1 MKIHTCQQGS
11 TEWML
16 ARAGKVTASEID
28 ALVSPLWA
36 VRKGEGVQTYLYQK
50 LSERLFGYTGE
61 TGSTFAMDQGNI
73 VEKIA
78 LPFWSAVHGQ
88 EVRRVGFITTD
99 DDKCGCSPD
108 AILDNGE
115 GLEVKAPQN
124 PNHLKYL
131 LGGVLPPSYAP
142 QVQFSLWVT
151 KFKAW
156 NFMSFSVHLPPL
168 IVRVEP
174 DPAAFAAFDA
184 ATSAFIRELDAAEA
198 KIRKLMQPQTGRE

>member
-1 MKIHTCQQGS
+1 MKIHECQQGS

-16 ARAGKVTASEID
+16 KRAGVVTASEID
-28 ALVSPLWA
+28 ALVSPTFQ
-36 VRKGEGVQTYLYQK
+36 VRTGKEPETYFYRK
-50 LSERLFGYTGE
+50 LAERIMGFTGE

-73 VEKIA
+73 IEKIA
-78 LPFWSAVHGQ
+78 VPFWEAVNGP
-88 EVRRVGFITTD
+88 VTRVGFITTD
-99 DDKCGCSPD
+99 DGKCGCSPD
-108 AILDNGE
+108 ALVGDSE
-115 GLEVKAPQN
+115 GLEVKAPQG

-151 KFKAW
+151 KRKAW

-174 DPAAFAAFDA
+174 DPKAFAAFDE
-184 ATSAFIRELDAAEA
+184 ATGDFLAELDKAEA
-198 KIRKLMQPQTGRE
+198 KVRSLMQQPGRA